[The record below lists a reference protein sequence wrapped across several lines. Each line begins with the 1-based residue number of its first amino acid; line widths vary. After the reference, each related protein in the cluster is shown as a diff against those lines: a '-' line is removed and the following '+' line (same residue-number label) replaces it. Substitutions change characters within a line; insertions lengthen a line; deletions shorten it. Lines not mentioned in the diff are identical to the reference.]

1 MSFRSLLEVFAIRP
15 DSCTT
20 DQFGSSKARGAGPVP
35 LSVHIGGG
43 GRIQRSPR
51 IGPRIPI
58 TSRQE
63 ERHEATIRTPAH
75 EAEILEILITPN

>member
-1 MSFRSLLEVFAIRP
+1 MCNRSVRIIQA
-15 DSCTT
+15 
-20 DQFGSSKARGAGPVP
+20 AVAGPVP
-35 LSVHIGGG
+35 LSAHVGGG

-51 IGPRIPI
+51 IGLGIPI

-63 ERHEATIRTPAH
+63 ERHEATIRTYAH